1 MVPAIDTMGGHGLSD
16 PTHMHIHMHTA
27 HTLSFYM
34 RTIHGTSVENFGGY
48 LVEYFMTKLCIFY
61 TGCLH
66 YIILIIQNFWKS
78 MEYCWYSQTI

>member
-48 LVEYFMTKLCIFY
+48 LVE
-61 TGCLH
+61 
-66 YIILIIQNFWKS
+66 
-78 MEYCWYSQTI
+78 